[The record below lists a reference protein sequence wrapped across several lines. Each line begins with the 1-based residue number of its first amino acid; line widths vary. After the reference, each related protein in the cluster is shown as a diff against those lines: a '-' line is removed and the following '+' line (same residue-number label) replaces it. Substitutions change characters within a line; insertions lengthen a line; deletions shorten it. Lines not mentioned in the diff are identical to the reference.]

1 MDAYLNQL
9 VANDLAGDDR
19 LDGAS
24 GGIALLLDQFVW
36 ALLADDGLEKRVY
49 NEEQDLLLGKHFWST
64 YLGLATVEGRL
75 LELDAV
81 LECDLGRL
89 QSRVDLDVPLIAILG
104 NDDSWLHGSTSLAQD
119 EADA

>member
-36 ALLADDGLEKRVY
+36 ALLAD
-49 NEEQDLLLGKHFWST
+49 
-64 YLGLATVEGRL
+64 GRL
-75 LELDAV
+75 NGCKCELRC
-81 LECDLGRL
+81 EE
-89 QSRVDLDVPLIAILG
+89 
-104 NDDSWLHGSTSLAQD
+104 N
-119 EADA
+119 